1 MPGSGVQGVQ
11 GFRDGLSAH
20 GIPYE
25 IISGVLVH
33 EVHATHGP
41 LAPRRVSVG
50 VALDE
55 VSPWPYAPPH
65 WIHLPASVSFAHT
78 NSDGSPLPG
87 WLRHSRNVDPWGHL
101 ADPMAA
107 WLAHVRG
114 VLGGAA

>member
-41 LAPRRVSVG
+41 LAP
-50 VALDE
+50 
-55 VSPWPYAPPH
+55 SP
-65 WIHLPASVSFAHT
+65 
-78 NSDGSPLPG
+78 PL
-87 WLRHSRNVDPWGHL
+87 SRGF
-101 ADPMAA
+101 
-107 WLAHVRG
+107 
-114 VLGGAA
+114 